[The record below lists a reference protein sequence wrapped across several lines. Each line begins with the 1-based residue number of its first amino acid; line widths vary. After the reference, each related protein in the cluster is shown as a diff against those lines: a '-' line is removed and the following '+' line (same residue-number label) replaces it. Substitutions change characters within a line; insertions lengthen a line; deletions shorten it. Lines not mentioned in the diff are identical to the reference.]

1 MAVTMD
7 PKRCSV
13 LRATPRLLQIL
24 RVLARH
30 KFLGALLGRGHWPPP
45 KEVREAFEELGLVFL
60 KFGQVLAMR
69 RDLLPDAYI
78 NELELLQD
86 QLPAMGIDEV
96 RATVEAEL
104 GAPLT
109 KLFSAFSER
118 PLAAATI
125 AQVHEATMQDGRHV
139 AVKVQRPCLKEII
152 ATDIAALT
160 NLVAAGERLFP
171 RLRALDLPVVVSE
184 FAASLNRETDFGREA
199 RSIVLFRAALAD
211 VPDLCIPDVVAEC
224 SSGTVLTLE
233 FSAGE
238 RIDHYAKLHPEAMPK
253 AIDTLVRLMLQSIF
267 EEGLFHAD
275 PHPGNVFVL
284 PDGRLSLLDFGNT
297 GELDEPM
304 RESLALLLEAVEK
317 GDARAA
323 TEAYLEMAPASEG
336 VNRAALLVD
345 MKAALYE
352 IRRANSADVSISDAF
367 DSLMSAG
374 SRNGVHNPSEFVLL
388 TRAFVILESMV
399 RQLAPDHNYMQS
411 FREEISRLTAQHF
424 APDGEQQR
432 RCAVGNRAFNWPAG
446 RVALLRSLGDI
457 THAVD
462 TLEIG
467 VLCPQDGC
475 VLAGSCEH
483 HGIRE
488 RQFVRDPEVGRGQRD
503 DRVERNDAALAHV
516 CDRLQCH
523 VLAALLQHPLEDLEQ
538 ADRRHDQVLGVRD
551 RLREEAGIC
560 SVGEKL
566 EPAGG
571 VDDVQ
576 TRSLS
581 RGTRVSIPRRNPRIA
596 FRSRTGTNSAR
607 PLWTITSIF
616 CPGRIASDSRTSFG
630 ITTWNFSET
639 VTVVIRNPYRS

>member
-1 MAVTMD
+1 MAVTND
-7 PKRCSV
+7 PKKCSV
-13 LRATPRLLQIL
+13 LRAAPRMMQIL

-45 KEVREAFEELGLVFL
+45 KAVRETFEELGLVFL
-60 KFGQVLAMR
+60 KFGQVLALR

-78 NELELLQD
+78 DELERLHD

-96 RATVEAEL
+96 RATVEVEL

-109 KLFSAFSER
+109 TLFSGFSET

-139 AVKVQRPCLKEII
+139 AVKVQRPCLKETI

-160 NLVAAGERLFP
+160 SLVALGERLMP

-184 FAASLNRETDFGREA
+184 FASSLNREIDFSREA

-211 VPDLCIPDVVAEC
+211 VSDLCIPDVVAEC
-224 SSGTVLTLE
+224 SKGAVLTLE

-238 RIDHYAKLHPEAMPK
+238 RIDQYAKLHPEAMPQ
-253 AIDTLVRLMLQSIF
+253 AMNTLVRLMLQSIF

-323 TEAYLEMAPASEG
+323 TEAYLELAPASEG
-336 VNRAALLVD
+336 VNHAALLVD

-352 IRRANSADVSISDAF
+352 IRRANSADVSVSAAF
-367 DSLMSAG
+367 DSLMKAG

-388 TRAFVILESMV
+388 TRAFVILESMI

-411 FREEISRLTAQHF
+411 FREEISRLTVQHF
-424 APDGEQQR
+424 SPALIKEKTTKLARELERLMIDAPGDTR
-432 RCAVGNRAFNWPAG
+432 RVLRRMAEGNLGRLPGLEALGGRFSRNLERLTSAIAFA
-446 RVALLRSLGDI
+446 ALVIGGSMLLMTPMGGWHDI
-457 THAVD
+457 PGQAM
-462 TLEIG
+462 LISG
-467 VLCPQDGC
+467 
-475 VLAGSCEH
+475 LAGMLLT
-483 HGIRE
+483 GIRAL
-488 RQFVRDPEVGRGQRD
+488 RRDSGTM
-503 DRVERNDAALAHV
+503 ALH
-516 CDRLQCH
+516 
-523 VLAALLQHPLEDLEQ
+523 
-538 ADRRHDQVLGVRD
+538 RR
-551 RLREEAGIC
+551 E
-560 SVGEKL
+560 
-566 EPAGG
+566 
-571 VDDVQ
+571 
-576 TRSLS
+576 
-581 RGTRVSIPRRNPRIA
+581 GTSN
-596 FRSRTGTNSAR
+596 
-607 PLWTITSIF
+607 
-616 CPGRIASDSRTSFG
+616 
-630 ITTWNFSET
+630 
-639 VTVVIRNPYRS
+639 